1 MEELLVGFDFGVE
14 KELVGFKSIGI
25 QVGTTSNE
33 DLCNGSEEGGCGG
46 DESGKG
52 GNKGQFFDKSHNYTS
67 FLKGLY
73 HAAGKRTSR
82 CPAEERVRE
91 EEKMDNESKK
101 PCAPVE
107 EESRDYN
114 ELGLYLHGK
123 TMQTAME
130 LWEMLP
136 GWMEA
141 RRMALVDPA
150 YNRKMSAMVADLA
163 GTVQKAAQEMA
174 EWGQEE

>member
-1 MEELLVGFDFGVE
+1 MKTCAMEAKRAAAAEMRAA
-14 KELVGFKSIGI
+14 KEE
-25 QVGTTSNE
+25 T
-33 DLCNGSEEGGCGG
+33 
-46 DESGKG
+46 
-52 GNKGQFFDKSHNYTS
+52 
-67 FLKGLY
+67 
-73 HAAGKRTSR
+73 
-82 CPAEERVRE
+82 
-91 EEKMDNESKK
+91 
-101 PCAPVE
+101 
-107 EESRDYN
+107 RDYN